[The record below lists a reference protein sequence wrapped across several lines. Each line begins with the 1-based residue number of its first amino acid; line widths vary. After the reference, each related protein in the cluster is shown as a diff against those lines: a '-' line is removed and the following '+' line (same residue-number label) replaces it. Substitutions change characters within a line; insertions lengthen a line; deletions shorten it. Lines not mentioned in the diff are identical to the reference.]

1 MVDVMP
7 GNKTSKETINKSIE
21 WAEYIGCV
29 PVFVKK
35 PVMGYLGNRLWRMV
49 KRESLMLWAEGYGDF
64 IEIDRSWMLQFGTD
78 LGPFAMMDAVGLDVV
93 YDIEMAYYNESK
105 KQEDKPPDALK
116 QMIDRNELGLK
127 TDKGFYDWKDPEFL
141 KPGFLGLKKTDE
153 IG

>member
-1 MVDVMP
+1 
-7 GNKTSKETINKSIE
+7 
-21 WAEYIGCV
+21 
-29 PVFVKK
+29 
-35 PVMGYLGNRLWRMV
+35 
-49 KRESLMLWAEGYGDF
+49 MLWAEGYGDF

-105 KQEDKPPDALK
+105 KQEDKPPEALK

-127 TDKGFYDWKDPEFL
+127 TDKGFYNWKDPEFL
-141 KPGFLGLKKTDE
+141 KPGFLGLKKSDK